1 MTRSTAILRLAL
13 IAAIAAVATPV
24 ARADQGFPVVTGK
37 NEAPDAI
44 DRYMRNHPSALLDQC
59 DLFCRYL
66 RNHPQGTEAVD
77 RRSPDTRAAV
87 RATKAQAG
95 SHSGRVPRSYPPFRP
110 ADV

>member
-1 MTRSTAILRLAL
+1 MTRSTTILRLAL
-13 IAAIAAVATPV
+13 IAAIAATAAPV
-24 ARADQGFPVVTGK
+24 AQADQGLPGAAGK
-37 NEAPDAI
+37 SDAPDAI
-44 DRYMRNHPSALLDQC
+44 DRYMRNQPPELLDQC

-66 RNHPQGTEAVD
+66 RNRPHGTDALD
-77 RRSPDTRAAV
+77 RRSPDTRAAA